1 MVAYQLNL
9 HVKSLIWTTGNHLQ
23 IHESDRY
30 SLNDP
35 LYERITFRIGYIMHI
50 RTLFS
55 GLVFSLFLSVSS
67 VAVSQPVFQV
77 TEITAQLERP
87 WSLAELP
94 DGQLLVT
101 ERSGRLVRINA
112 NQMHTIAGV
121 PDVLDTGQGGLLDIK
136 LHPQFADN
144 SWLYL
149 SYAHGT
155 QRDNRLRLMR
165 AKLEG
170 NQLIDQQVLFS
181 ARPDKSS
188 SLHYAGRI
196 AFLPDNTLLLSI
208 GDGYGYMNQA
218 QNKAS
223 LLGKIIRLDENGQI
237 PDDNPF
243 INEPDTAPEVYS
255 YGHRNPQGLIYDP
268 VRQKIFANEHGPK
281 GGDEINIIQP
291 GNNYGWPV
299 ITYGVDYSG
308 LSITPHKKYPGMQQ
322 PLVNWTPSIAPSS
335 ISVYYGSMFPELQ
348 GDLLSTTLKA
358 RHLRWVEMDGIKPGK
373 EHELLGELNERLRY
387 IQTARDGSLY
397 LLTDS
402 GRLLQLTALD

>member
-1 MVAYQLNL
+1 
-9 HVKSLIWTTGNHLQ
+9 
-23 IHESDRY
+23 
-30 SLNDP
+30 
-35 LYERITFRIGYIMHI
+35 MHI
-50 RTLFS
+50 RTLCSALF
-55 GLVFSLFLSVSS
+55 FSLLLSVSPF
-67 VAVSQPVFQV
+67 AVSQPSFQI
-77 TEITAQLERP
+77 TEITAQLDRP

-94 DGQLLVT
+94 DDQLLVT
-101 ERSGRLVRINA
+101 ERNGRLVRINA
-112 NQMHTIAGV
+112 DQIHSIDGV
-121 PDVLDTGQGGLLDIK
+121 PDVLDAGQGGLLDIK
-136 LHPQFADN
+136 LHPQFSEN

-149 SYAHGT
+149 SYSHGT
-155 QRDNRLRLMR
+155 QRNNQLRLMR

-170 NQLIDQQVLFS
+170 NKLVDQQVIFS
-181 ARPDKSS
+181 ARPEKSS
-188 SLHYAGRI
+188 GLHFAGRI

-208 GDGYGYMNQA
+208 GDGYKYLEQA
-218 QNKAS
+218 QDKTS
-223 LLGKIIRLDENGQI
+223 LLGKIIRLDESGQV

-243 INEPDTAPEVYS
+243 INQPDTAPEIYS
-255 YGHRNPQGLIYDP
+255 YGHRNTQGLVYDP

-281 GGDEINIIQP
+281 GGDEINIIQS

-308 LSITPHKKYPGMQQ
+308 LSITPYRERPGMEQ

-335 ISVYYGSMFPELQ
+335 ITVYYGNMFPELQ

-358 RHLRWVEMDGIKPGK
+358 RHLRWVEMNGDQPGQ

-402 GRLLQLTALD
+402 GKLLQLTAPD